1 MQDSELENIFTE
13 LNAGHIAYDPSD
25 ISTLK
30 ISFYLNTMNG
40 KPLEQSPK
48 PLTIK
53 N

>member
-1 MQDSELENIFTE
+1 M
-13 LNAGHIAYDPSD
+13 NAGHIAYDPSD

-53 N
+53 IKKIPIAGKVKR